1 MSSAESQIM
10 VEGDPNAVDSFAACL
25 TAVLRAWGR
34 AVSYEQVE
42 GLSGMAFSPIHNTG
56 EDCIGWQMDGAQ
68 AHRIDFL
75 GRSLGFTVERLGYEG
90 GNGWL
95 EEYGRSG
102 AVPSAPAGYFA
113 GMCAALQAG
122 KAVIVRTWPAWS
134 VLVGWDDDLRK
145 LPFATT
151 PRFDKVVASIYP
163 PCKTSAAF
171 ALTRAAPEIGE
182 REATAQALAFG
193 SRVASGDLS
202 RDTAEVRFGGAS
214 FDAIIALTGE
224 RYLCPNCQE
233 NGCFDRSLKRIHD
246 GQRASISFLDAAR
259 QHVAGPAG
267 QRGARSV
274 DPGLY
279 RAGRDHAANTCRGP
293 ICRRSTTS
301 RSSAEKSPMISSR
314 RSASRPG
321 RPGICGN
328 WPRPFDR
335 VGAGLSLLREPSF
348 CMSATYVMASS
359 LLTQENPPLQL
370 RCLRRDWTYPA

>member
-1 MSSAESQIM
+1 MPSAENQIM
-10 VEGDPNAVDSFAACL
+10 IEGDPNAVDSFAACL
-25 TAVLRAWGR
+25 TAVLRAWGS

-68 AHRIDFL
+68 EYRIDFL
-75 GRSLGFTVERLGYEG
+75 DRSLGFTVERLGYEG

-95 EEYGRSG
+95 EEYGHSG

-113 GMCAALQAG
+113 GMRAALQAG
-122 KAVIVRTWPAWS
+122 KAVIVRTWPVWS

-151 PRFDKVVASIYP
+151 PRFDRVVASIYP

-171 ALTRAAPEIGE
+171 ALDGAAAEIGE
-182 REATAQALAFG
+182 RETTAQALAFG

-202 RDTAEVRFGGAS
+202 RDTAVVRFGSAS
-214 FDAIIALTGE
+214 FDAIIAADRRTLFVPQLSGE
-224 RYLCPNCQE
+224 RLLRPQPQAHP
-233 NGCFDRSLKRIHD
+233 RRP
-246 GQRASISFLDAAR
+246 AR
-259 QHVAGPAG
+259 QHQFPGRGSAARRRPGRP
-267 QRGARSV
+267 RGARSV

-279 RAGRDHAANTCRGP
+279 RAGRDHAQILADGP

-301 RSSAEKSPMISSR
+301 RSSAGKSPMISSR

-321 RPGICGN
+321 RPGISGN

-335 VGAGLSLLREPSF
+335 VGTGFTPLSSHSL
-348 CMSATYVMASS
+348 CMSALS
-359 LLTQENPPLQL
+359 
-370 RCLRRDWTYPA
+370 